1 MLDTE
6 RQRRLDEI
14 GFEWGLANVSWDATY
29 ALLQQFKKRE
39 GHCKVPQSH
48 TEDGANLGRWVKTQR
63 HLTRKEKLAPERQKR
78 LEEIGFEWGLT
89 SATWDKT
96 YAILQQ
102 FKRREGHCNVP
113 QSYTEDGAN
122 LGVWATHQRQLN
134 RKEMLD
140 PERQKRLEEIGFERG
155 LTYAATWDETYALLQ
170 QFKKRE
176 GHCKVPQSHTEDG
189 ANLGMWMNTQRHLK
203 KKESLDPERQKR
215 LEEIGLEWGL
225 ARATWD
231 ESYTLLQQFKKREG
245 HCNVPQS
252 HSEDGANL
260 GIWVNNQRQLKKK
273 ETLDPERQ
281 NRLEEIGF
289 EWGLANVTWDE
300 KYLLLKRFQEREG
313 HCKVPRSHTEDGANL
328 GMWMS
333 TQRQRNRKEM
343 LDPKRQKR
351 LEEICFEWGTIQEPL
366 HSLA

>member
-89 SATWDKT
+89 SATWDET
-96 YAILQQ
+96 YAI
-102 FKRREGHCNVP
+102 
-113 QSYTEDGAN
+113 
-122 LGVWATHQRQLN
+122 
-134 RKEMLD
+134 
-140 PERQKRLEEIGFERG
+140 
-155 LTYAATWDETYALLQ
+155 LQ

-176 GHCKVPQSHTEDG
+176 GHCKVPISHAEDG
-189 ANLGMWMNTQRHLK
+189 ANLGEWASTQRK
-203 KKESLDPERQKR
+203 
-215 LEEIGLEWGL
+215 
-225 ARATWD
+225 
-231 ESYTLLQQFKKREG
+231 
-245 HCNVPQS
+245 
-252 HSEDGANL
+252 
-260 GIWVNNQRQLKKK
+260 LKKK

-289 EWGLANVTWDE
+289 GWVLTTAKWD
-300 KYLLLKRFQEREG
+300 KTYALLQQFKKREG
-313 HCKVPRSHTEDGANL
+313 HCKVPKAHTEDGSNL
-328 GMWMS
+328 GTWAT
-333 TQRQRNRKEM
+333 TQRQFKKKET
-343 LDPKRQKR
+343 LSSERQKR
-351 LEEICFEWGTIQEPL
+351 LEEIGFEWGRIQEPS
-366 HSLA
+366 HPLA